1 MRHNKYSK
9 TLLWIL
15 FLAVF
20 IDEIEGLYVTEDVFE
35 RANDIMCLFIFDTD
49 TLAKYSWEEI
59 SRNYNILQRYDLTL
73 KDMKLLKHDIYP
85 PTPAMR
91 NIKMWPP
98 YSE

>member
-35 RANDIMCLFIFDTD
+35 RANDIMCLFI
-49 TLAKYSWEEI
+49 LI
-59 SRNYNILQRYDLTL
+59 LIRLQNILGR
-73 KDMKLLKHDIYP
+73 K
-85 PTPAMR
+85 
-91 NIKMWPP
+91 
-98 YSE
+98 